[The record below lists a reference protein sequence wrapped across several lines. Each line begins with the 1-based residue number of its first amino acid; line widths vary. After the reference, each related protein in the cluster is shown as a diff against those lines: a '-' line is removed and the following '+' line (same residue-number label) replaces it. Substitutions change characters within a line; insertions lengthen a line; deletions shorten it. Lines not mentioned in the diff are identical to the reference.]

1 VRYVVPLL
9 LVSLGGCVTHVAMSD
24 AYKGPH
30 ALPAAI
36 TVEVPDDPLA
46 PIVVRADREL
56 RDRIHFDVHR
66 VTLPSNV
73 DAKGTI
79 GFDYYDVDGEQRTP
93 VIVVLPIFNGQ
104 PIVTRYFA
112 KYFANQGW
120 AAVVVDRGHDPL
132 SDVEEP
138 DPVIRAN
145 LTEYRRVLDW
155 IDQQPELDSGRIG
168 LFGISFGAMDAVM
181 LNAVDDRIDA
191 LVAAMAGGDLAYLM
205 LNTSYRRVA
214 RKVDVMLEES
224 GLTRDDLYDSL
235 EKRIPTDPLT
245 LAPYVDAERVLLIM
259 TRGDDI
265 VPFEAQEKLRESL
278 GEPETLYLPT
288 GHRSSIVFFPKVRSS
303 AFEFFSRRF
312 EEDRLPVASR

>member
-1 VRYVVPLL
+1 
-9 LVSLGGCVTHVAMSD
+9 MSD
-24 AYKGPH
+24 AYPGPH
-30 ALPAAI
+30 ALPVGMS
-36 TVEVPDDPLA
+36 VEIADDPA
-46 PIVVRADREL
+46 VPIVVRADREL

-66 VTLPSNV
+66 VTLRATAGS
-73 DAKGTI
+73 DDSI
-79 GFDYYDVDGEQRTP
+79 GFDYYDVDGSQKTP

-120 AAVVVDRGHDPL
+120 AAVVADRGHDPL
-132 SDVEEP
+132 SDVDDP
-138 DPVIRAN
+138 DALIRAN

-155 IDQQPELDSGRIG
+155 IEQQPELDSSRIG

-181 LNAVDDRIDA
+181 LDAIDDRIDA

-214 RKVDVMLEES
+214 RKVDGMLEES

-278 GEPETLYLPT
+278 GAPETLYLPT
-288 GHRSSIVFFPKVRSS
+288 GHRSSIVFFPKLRSS
-303 AFEFFSRRF
+303 AYEFFSRRF
-312 EEDRLPVASR
+312 DYDRLPLAAR

>member
-1 VRYVVPLL
+1 VRYVLLLL
-9 LVSLGGCVTHVAMSD
+9 LVALAGCVTRVPMSE

-30 ALPAAI
+30 ELPTEI
-36 TVEVPDDPLA
+36 SVEVPDDPLA
-46 PIVVRADREL
+46 PIVVRTDREL
-56 RDRIHFDVHR
+56 RDRFHFNVRR

-73 DAKGTI
+73 DEKGSI
-79 GFDYYDVDGEQRTP
+79 GFDYYDVDGSERTP
-93 VIVVLPIFNGQ
+93 VILVLPIFNGQ

-120 AAVVVDRGHDPL
+120 AAVVIDRGRDPL
-132 SDVEEP
+132 SDVDDP
-138 DPVIRAN
+138 DALIRAN
-145 LTEYRRVLDW
+145 LTEYRRVIDW
-155 IDQQPELDSGRIG
+155 VEQQPELDSGRIG

-191 LVAAMAGGDLAYLM
+191 LVAAMAGGDLAYMM

-214 RKVDVMLEES
+214 RVVDGMLEES
-224 GLTRDDLYDSL
+224 GLTRDGLYVSL
-235 EKRIPTDPLT
+235 EQRIPTDPLS

-259 TRGDDI
+259 TKGDEI
-265 VPFEAQEKLRESL
+265 VPFEAQEKLRETL
-278 GEPETLYLPT
+278 GVPETLYLPT

-312 EEDRLPVASR
+312 ERDRLAFVAN